1 MISVLIPVYNA
12 EYYISETLKSMA
24 NQTYKDIEILICD
37 DFSQDN
43 SVSIINEFVRKNK
56 NLNIKFFR
64 NFENKGYLKTS
75 NFLVSQANGEYISF
89 QDADDL
95 ADPERFLKLTKYLV
109 ENNLDLVGSY
119 CGLIRN
125 SKKILSIVK
134 YSVTSDDIHN
144 DLIRKSHPPFCGSS
158 ILVKSTVINR
168 CGLYN
173 IEFDRIGAEDFDWI
187 YRVALAGFKLGN
199 IPEPLYLYRQHVQSV
214 TRLNFE
220 KNKLSLFSELI
231 AKKLYLARLNK
242 SQHNFECLKNSFMND
257 ENLYVDLV
265 NYKILR
271 NSFLGSKR
279 ELLKNISLFLF
290 NVRGSR
296 EKTITLFSALFIL
309 AFNYEIFERF
319 KNILKGMRS

>member
-1 MISVLIPVYNA
+1 MISILIPVYNA
-12 EYYISETLKSMA
+12 EYYINETLECMA
-24 NQTYKDIEILICD
+24 NQTYKDLEILICD
-37 DFSQDN
+37 DCSQDN
-43 SVSIINEFVRKNK
+43 SVSIINEFIKKNN

-64 NFENKGYLKTS
+64 NCENKGYLKTS

-199 IPEPLYLYRQHVQSV
+199 IPEPLYLYRQHNQSV
-214 TRLNFE
+214 SRLNFE
-220 KNKLSLFSELI
+220 KNKLALFSSFI
-231 AKKLYLARLNK
+231 AKDLYLSRLNNQGETFDILKDRYLKEFELNSDKLYYHILRLNFINSRKELFK
-242 SQHNFECLKNSFMND
+242 SFCVFIGIVKFSRD
-257 ENLYVDLV
+257 KIIYTLYV
-265 NYKILR
+265 
-271 NSFLGSKR
+271 
-279 ELLKNISLFLF
+279 
-290 NVRGSR
+290 
-296 EKTITLFSALFIL
+296 LFIL
-309 AFNYEIFERF
+309 VFGFPVFE
-319 KNILKGMRS
+319 KVKGILR